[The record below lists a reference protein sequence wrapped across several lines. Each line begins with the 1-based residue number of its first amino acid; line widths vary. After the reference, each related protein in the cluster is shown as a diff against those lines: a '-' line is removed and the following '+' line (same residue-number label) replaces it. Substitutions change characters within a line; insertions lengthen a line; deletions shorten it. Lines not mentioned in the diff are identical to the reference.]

1 MDTDWKA
8 SVYPKKPARSPTDVT
23 RPTAKQ
29 PPLRIIM
36 APKTFSHYVMNL
48 PATAI
53 TFLSS
58 FIGLFKGYQRLFY
71 PVTVTR
77 LPWIHVYCFSKRRD
91 KLEDASADICREL
104 SRYLEFQMTPE
115 YDTLDISQVRLVAPQ
130 KQMFRAS
137 FRLPAEVAFR

>member
-8 SVYPKKPARSPTDVT
+8 SIYPKKPIRSPTDVT

-29 PPLRIIM
+29 PPPRIIA
-36 APKTFSHYVMNL
+36 APKIFSHYVMNL

-58 FIGLFKGYQRLFY
+58 FIGLFKGCEYLFH
-71 PVTVTR
+71 PVTDTQ
-77 LPWIHVYCFSKRRD
+77 LPWIHVYCFSIRRD
-91 KLEDASADICREL
+91 KLEDALTDICREL
-104 SRYLEFQMTPE
+104 SRHLDFQITPD
-115 YDTLDISQVRLVAPQ
+115 YDTLDISQVRLVAPK